1 MSVDDY
7 DDEDNDVQ
15 ECPYCLSASG
25 CAHLLLR
32 VDRTFRTAEGGA
44 LMRAFN
50 DRWSK
55 LCEEGGDDF
64 DEREPFDGLLDEVDA
79 CADSSFQLF
88 YLGFGTAGPAYRW
101 SAEYDHE
108 GGPGMSSVYS
118 IYYVESAD
126 AAKEAVARFA
136 SGGEA

>member
-7 DDEDNDVQ
+7 DDEDDVQ
-15 ECPYCLSASG
+15 ECPYCSSTSG
-25 CAHLLLR
+25 CAHVLLL

-79 CADSSFQLF
+79 CADSS
-88 YLGFGTAGPAYRW
+88 
-101 SAEYDHE
+101 AEYDHE
-108 GGPGMSSVYS
+108 GGPGMSSSYS
-118 IYYVESAD
+118 IYYVQSAD
-126 AAKEAVARFA
+126 AAKQAVERFGRGDEA
-136 SGGEA
+136 